1 MSIVKNLYLLLF
13 FMTLGL
19 NSAEQIRYDNVMPD
33 RFGNP
38 ILDYNRVVK
47 VNPDLILKLPDSTR
61 LLNLNVEASG
71 GDVEPL
77 SGGYTFNDLVLD
89 KDNSVINISRVNK
102 GQMEQYY
109 DESLLN
115 SALGADWRR
124 RDPATRSSIS
134 NRLNFVIYAPSG
146 KVDQD
151 TVAVIG
157 QRNIQELNQLLSF
170 LRDVKNCGCVDEQT
184 LSGFK
189 VQDPFLKDIQN
200 YIKLVNY
207 YVRIQLALGQRNNE
221 AAARFIHKFERET
234 VDLLQ
239 RNQSLPKTFRAMLEL
254 LLAGHYSQKE
264 EYENAAIYAE
274 NAIEHGVPEQFNEQA
289 RRILERARERLRP
302 SAQPAGPAIP
312 ADSVQQII
320 AECLARS

>member
-77 SGGYTFNDLVLD
+77 SGGYTFNDL
-89 KDNSVINISRVNK
+89 
-102 GQMEQYY
+102 
-109 DESLLN
+109 
-115 SALGADWRR
+115 
-124 RDPATRSSIS
+124 
-134 NRLNFVIYAPSG
+134 
-146 KVDQD
+146 DQD
-151 TVAVIG
+151 KVAVIG